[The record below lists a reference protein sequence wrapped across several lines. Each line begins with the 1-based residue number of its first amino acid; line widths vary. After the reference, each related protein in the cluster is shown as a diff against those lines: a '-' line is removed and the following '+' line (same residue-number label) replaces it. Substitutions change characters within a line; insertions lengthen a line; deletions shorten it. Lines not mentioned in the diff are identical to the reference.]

1 MIYAPIIIPTLNR
14 KKHLERCINSLSKNR
29 ISSESDIYISV
40 DYPPLEKYKKGYQE
54 VVDYLKTN
62 PKIFTS
68 FKSVHIY
75 YQKENLG
82 PNKNSQFLINIIE
95 KKYSNY
101 IYTEDDNEFAP
112 NFLEYINKGLLK
124 YEKNEHILA
133 ICGYK
138 DTEYI
143 SRGNIIASKIYP
155 AYGVGRWVWK
165 NKKMKSDISIYLFNK
180 DLYSSKL
187 MKRLKKNNRML
198 YNLYVTQILFG
209 SKPPFWNAGQLCCID
224 SVISIYLH
232 VTDNIC
238 IVPQI
243 SKSRT
248 WGNDGSGVNMLDM
261 GVNVEEEYEID
272 SDNSF
277 DFELGDDELQFNEK
291 NYSIV

>member
-1 MIYAPIIIPTLNR
+1 MTL
-14 KKHLERCINSLSKNR
+14 
-29 ISSESDIYISV
+29 IS
-40 DYPPLEKYKKGYQE
+40 
-54 VVDYLKTN
+54 
-62 PKIFTS
+62 
-68 FKSVHIY
+68 
-75 YQKENLG
+75 
-82 PNKNSQFLINIIE
+82 
-95 KKYSNY
+95 
-101 IYTEDDNEFAP
+101 
-112 NFLEYINKGLLK
+112 
-124 YEKNEHILA
+124 
-133 ICGYK
+133 
-138 DTEYI
+138 
-143 SRGNIIASKIYP
+143 
-155 AYGVGRWVWK
+155 
-165 NKKMKSDISIYLFNK
+165 
-180 DLYSSKL
+180 
-187 MKRLKKNNRML
+187 

-291 NYSIV
+291 NYSIGNDYMNKINSKKLNLKADIYFLILQTTRFDRIKAKRIVKAIFGDK